1 MPMIRIENLQKV
13 IDHLT
18 VVSIDLLEVQE
29 GEIAAIAGPHGS
41 GKAVIFE
48 LLIGSSQP
56 SAGEVRLG
64 ELNPVRDRSR
74 FSKDV
79 GMLFEEDSLYKNRTA
94 LANLTFHCRLHG
106 LPNDHAQEILAEVGL
121 ADHARVTVDKLTPG
135 LSRRLAFGR
144 AILHSPKIL
153 LLVEPFANCD
163 EASIS
168 LIRNLIRQQAEN
180 GATALIFA
188 DNSAHLVT
196 LCDTIYHLEQGRI
209 AEVVKPAED
218 QERSLPFKIPVRLE
232 GSVVLLNPADI
243 LYALAQE
250 GKTYLQTSTKRYP
263 SQFTMN
269 ELEERLAPSGF
280 FRAHRGYLVNLQH
293 IQEVIPYT
301 RSSFSLRLDDEEGT
315 LIPLSKA
322 AASQLRE
329 LLGY

>member
-1 MPMIRIENLQKV
+1 MIHLENLRKV
-13 IDHLT
+13 IDQHT
-18 VVSIDLLEVQE
+18 VVAIDLLEVQG
-29 GEIAAIAGPHGS
+29 GEIAAIVGPHGS
-41 GKAVIFE
+41 GKAVLFE
-48 LLIGSSQP
+48 LMIGSSLP

-64 ELNPVRDRSR
+64 EINPVSDRSR
-74 FSKDV
+74 FSREV
-79 GMLFEEDSLYKNRTA
+79 GVLFEEDSLYRNRTA

-106 LPNDHAQEILAEVGL
+106 LPKDHAQEILAEVGL
-121 ADHARVTVDKLTPG
+121 ADHDRVTVDKLAPG
-135 LSRRLAFGR
+135 LSRRLAIGR
-144 AILHSPKIL
+144 SILHDPEIL

-168 LIRNLIRQQAEN
+168 LIRNLIGQQSDKGVAV
-180 GATALIFA
+180 LIFA
-188 DNSAHLVT
+188 DNDAHLET
-196 LCDTIYHLEQGRI
+196 LCDTIYHLEQGEI
-209 AEVVKPAED
+209 VDVVKPAEV
-218 QERSLPFKIPVRLE
+218 QERALPFKIPIRLE
-232 GSVVLLNPADI
+232 GSIVLLNPADI

-250 GKTYLQTSTKRYP
+250 GRTYLQTSDKQYP
-263 SQFTMN
+263 AQFTMN
-269 ELEERLAPSGF
+269 ELEERLSPSGF